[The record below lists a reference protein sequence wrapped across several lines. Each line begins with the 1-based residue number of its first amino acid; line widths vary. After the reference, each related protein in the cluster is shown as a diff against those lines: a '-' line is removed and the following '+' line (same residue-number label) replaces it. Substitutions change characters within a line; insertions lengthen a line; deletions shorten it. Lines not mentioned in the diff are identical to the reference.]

1 MKPTTSST
9 ATGSFMPAS
18 PSSMRASRRLSEEP
32 RSIAK
37 IAAPSVE
44 ETIAPSSSPSSS
56 VKSNSHVAARPQ
68 IAAVIS
74 VPRKARL
81 RTGLSTGRS
90 SSKPALSPPSNRIS
104 ASATIPIS
112 RASR

>member
-18 PSSMRASRRLSEEP
+18 PSSVRASRRFSDEP

-44 ETIAPSSSPSSS
+44 ATIDPSSSPCSSG
-56 VKSNSHVAARPQ
+56 KPNSHAAASPQ

-74 VPRKARL
+74 VPSSARLITGL
-81 RTGLSTGRS
+81 RTGRISP
-90 SSKPALSPPSNRIS
+90 KPAARPPSNTIS
-104 ASATIPIS
+104 ASATTPTS
-112 RASR
+112 RARR

>member
-18 PSSMRASRRLSEEP
+18 PSSVRASLRLSGEP

-44 ETIAPSSSPSSS
+44 EMIAPSSSPSSS
-56 VKSNSHVAARPQ
+56 VKSNSQVAASPQ

-74 VPRKARL
+74 VPRSARL
-81 RTGLSTGRS
+81 ITGFSTGRIS
-90 SSKPALSPPSNRIS
+90 PKPALRPPSNRIS
-104 ASATIPIS
+104 ASATMPTS
-112 RASR
+112 RARR